1 MPAVVPVV
9 AALAASQLGPVIG
22 VGLLNAGIGLT
33 AAQGIFAGQLIGAIA
48 GFGINAIGSRALA
61 KKPKAQSAGGTNDPG
76 LRTVVRLSDASHRI
90 IYGRVRVGGV
100 LTYISSTSSGP
111 SRSGSTVTG
120 ENRFLHMVIA
130 LAGHEV
136 DDIGEIYFND
146 TLVTLD
152 ANGWATSA
160 PYTDST
166 STTTR
171 RLLYGLTKL
180 QRTSG
185 VVTATFASS
194 SPHGLSTGDTVSLD
208 MANSFGG
215 GPYIVTS
222 TPTPTTFTFSQA
234 GANQIVNSPGGTT
247 SATSSAATF
256 NSYVR
261 IRKHLGSDDQPADPL
276 MLAECPDWTAA
287 HRMRGISYLYVRL
300 QWNPDVFPTGIPT
313 VNAVVR
319 GKKVYDPRDV
329 SQSAN
334 DRSTWK
340 WSENAALCTRDYI
353 HSRDAA
359 GQPYGYGAANEEI
372 DDDYTIAAANVSD
385 EPVTKLD
392 GNVVPRYTCNGVI
405 DTAVAPS
412 DNLQSLVTASAGAVT
427 CPKGKFRV
435 YAGAYDAPEDEVID
449 ESWLT
454 GSLKSRNRIPRQE
467 LFNAVR
473 GTYINPSAGWQNT
486 DFPPVTSAI
495 YEAEDDGERIYTDIE
510 LPFTIDPEAC
520 QRIAKIIQRKGR
532 EQITVT
538 MPLNYRA
545 LQFAVWDVVKV
556 NNAARGWVEKPFRIE
571 NFTFDLASGVVVRL
585 KEENPLS
592 YDWSASDAQAVE
604 AAPDTNLPS
613 AFNVGPP
620 KGLEITEGT
629 YVTRDGAGV
638 KAYAA
643 MKWVA
648 SQDAF
653 LAQYQPEYKL
663 SADSTWTVLPRT
675 DATTAE
681 ILDVDPGVYDFRVKA
696 LNTLGVSS
704 AYSTASR
711 SISGLLAPPSAPTGL
726 SIATIGGLAVLTW
739 DPTADL
745 DVKIGG
751 TYIVRHSP
759 DPVAAWIQTT
769 SIGNPIPGASTQVI
783 LPLKPGVYMM
793 RAVDSSG
800 VQSDDFAGVATD
812 QATAL
817 AFENVSTLTENPTF
831 SGAKLFC
838 YVRPDNTLAI
848 SGLGFFSAIPLLSD
862 EPSVAYYGGL
872 WAVGYYDFSG
882 GVDLASVRRVRI
894 TSHLKATIFDPYDRI
909 GSRTQN
915 ISTWDYFSALTGTSK
930 ADAKVFIRTTKDDP
944 SGTPTWSEYSELHS
958 GEYEIR
964 AFQTQAVLRTYDLY
978 HNIAVSELSI
988 STDEV
993 V

>member
-1 MPAVVPVV
+1 MPPAVPVV
-9 AALAASQLGPVIG
+9 AALAASQLGPLIG
-22 VGLLNAGIGLT
+22 VGLLNAGLGLT
-33 AAQGIFAGQLIGAIA
+33 AAQGIFAGQLLGAVA

-76 LRTVVRLSDASHRI
+76 LRTVVRLSDASHRV

-111 SRSGSTVTG
+111 NRSGGTVTG

-166 STTTR
+166 STSTR
-171 RLLYGLTKL
+171 RLVYGLTKL
-180 QRTSG
+180 QRVSG
-185 VVTATFASS
+185 VVTATFGPTY
-194 SPHGLSTGDTVSLD
+194 PHGLSVGDTVILD
-208 MANSFGG
+208 PMGNFSG
-215 GPYIVTS
+215 GPYVITS
-222 TPTPTTFTFSQA
+222 TPTATTFTFNQA
-234 GANQIVNSPGGTT
+234 GMNQVRNGSGAII
-247 SATSSAATF
+247 ATSSAATF

-261 IRKHLGSDDQPADPL
+261 IRKHLGTDDQAADPV
-276 MLAECPDWTAA
+276 MIAECPEWTAD
-287 HRMRGISYLYVRL
+287 HRLRGISYLYVRL
-300 QWNPDVFPTGIPT
+300 QWSSDVFPTGIPT

-329 SQSAN
+329 AQDAD

-340 WSENAALCTRDYI
+340 WSENAILCTRDYI

-359 GQPYGYGAANEEI
+359 GQPYGYGAANDEI
-372 DDDYTIAAANVSD
+372 DDDYTIAGANVSD

-405 DTAVAPS
+405 DTAVAPT

-435 YAGAYDAPEDEVID
+435 YAGAYDMPEDDVID

-473 GTYINPSAGWQNT
+473 GTFINPSAGWQNT
-486 DFPPVTSAI
+486 DFPPVTSAV

-532 EQITVT
+532 EQISVT

-571 NFTFDLASGVVVRL
+571 NFTFDLESGVVVRL

-592 YDWSASDAQAVE
+592 YDWTASDAQAVE

-613 AFNVGPP
+613 AVNVGPP

-638 KAYAA
+638 KAYAE

-653 LAQYQPEYKL
+653 LTQYQPEYKL
-663 SADSTWTVLPRT
+663 SADTAWIDLPRT
-675 DATTAE
+675 TATSVE
-681 ILDVDPGVYDFRVKA
+681 ILDVEPGIYDFRVKA

-711 SISGLLAPPSAPTGL
+711 SISGLLKPPTVPSGF
-726 SIATIGGLAVLTW
+726 SIATIGGNAVISWLMSE
-739 DPTADL
+739 DL
-745 DVKIGG
+745 DVRIGG
-751 TYIVRHSP
+751 HFVFRHSP
-759 DPVAAWIQTT
+759 DKSALWHQTT
-769 SIGNPIPGASTQVI
+769 TIGNAIPGSATQAI
-783 LPLKPGVYMM
+783 LPLKEGVYMM

-800 VQSDDFAGVATD
+800 IQSEDYAQATTD
-812 QATAL
+812 QVTAL
-817 AFENVSTLTENPTF
+817 AFANISTLTEHPTF
-831 SGAKLFC
+831 TGQKLGCF
-838 YVRPDNTLAI
+838 VRDDGTLAI
-848 SGLGFFSAIPLLSD
+848 SGFGSFSFIPLMSA
-862 EPSVAYYGGL
+862 EPSIAYFGGI
-872 WAVGYYDFSG
+872 VFGSYFFSG
-882 GVDLASVRRVRI
+882 GVDLGSVKSVRL
-894 TSHLKATIFDPYDRI
+894 TSHLKAAIFDPYDRI
-909 GSRTQN
+909 GSRTTSM
-915 ISTWDYFSALTGTSK
+915 STWDYFSGMAAVSQ
-930 ADAKVFIRTTKDDP
+930 ADAGVYIRTTKDDP
-944 SGTPTWSEYSELHS
+944 TTAIWSPFFEPLHS
-958 GEYEIR
+958 GEYSLR
-964 AFQTQAVLRTYDLY
+964 AYEAVLVLSSRDYY

-993 V
+993 A